1 MTSLKKTLILLLFFG
16 FANTLL
22 AQQKTLKESDFYGTW
37 TAKIDGEKGR
47 TFDIKYTFTSDKLG
61 YSSFAYRDTVV
72 TNVVNWRF
80 DGVYMYEMVVI
91 NGKEQEVFGRIEWV
105 ADDQFTIQI
114 IDNKNPNYKGV
125 KRTFRRVPRV

>member
-1 MTSLKKTLILLLFFG
+1 MKFLYTFILVYVLFYPNKSLS
-16 FANTLL
+16 

-37 TAKIDGEKGR
+37 TSKIEGEKGR

-61 YSSFAYRDTVV
+61 YSSFVYRDTVV
-72 TNVVNWRF
+72 TNTVNWRF
-80 DGVYMYEMVVI
+80 DGIYMYEMVVI
-91 NGKEQEVFGRIEWV
+91 DGKQQEVYGRIEWV